1 MANSITPCVRSFILF
16 ILCGNPILKGVFVT
30 TLSGLVV
37 TLDAEITVLTAQLGR
52 LNIINQ
58 LASIEINTL
67 NAIQHK
73 TQAELNLILGPL
85 SSASTCPQLAALL
98 QDLQSSSVSKAV
110 VGRQNQ
116 IYKANKS
123 LNLAAAQQAIIS
135 QKQQLRQFCLDMIQE
150 IALLCGS

>member
-1 MANSITPCVRSFILF
+1 MAVSQCVKSFILF

-37 TLDAEITVLTAQLGR
+37 TLDAEITQLIAQLGR

-67 NAIQHK
+67 NASSNK
-73 TQAELNLILGPL
+73 VRAELNLLLGPL
-85 SSASTCPQLAALL
+85 ADASTCPELAALL
-98 QDLQSSSVSKAV
+98 QQLQSSSVSKAA
-110 VGRQNQ
+110 VGLQNQ

-135 QKQQLRQFCLDMIQE
+135 QKQQLRTFCLDTINE
-150 IALLCGS
+150 INTLCP